1 MPVAIEDLS
10 NSIDLVWIL
19 ICTVLVLLM
28 QPGFAC
34 LEIGLVRAKNTIN
47 VAMKNIADVCLAGL
61 LFWVAGY
68 GIMFGLSQHGIIG
81 SSHFLFDPQD
91 GPESPAQ
98 MIAFF
103 FFQAAFCGAATTIVS
118 GAVAERM
125 SFRGYFIIAGLVSVL
140 IYPLF
145 GHWAWGGLIQSGQ
158 GWLQQ
163 AGFVDFAGSTVVH
176 GIGGWVALAAVIVV
190 GPRIGQFGRDRTTI
204 EPHSPPTAILGVFLL
219 WIGWFGFN
227 GGSELA
233 LNGNV
238 PGILLNT
245 MMAGLAGS
253 LTVLAITWA
262 RDGRPAAVPT
272 ATGAIAG
279 LVAITAGVHAM
290 SVPAALLTGAIGG
303 AVSLFGGQLLARMQ
317 IDDVVN
323 AVPAHLMAGIWG
335 TLAVALFADTDR
347 LGTGLSRIDQLGVQ
361 AMGVGAAAAIGIGL
375 VLPLL
380 VLLNR
385 IIPLRVSA
393 EFERVGLNTSEHGA
407 NTALIDLVG
416 AMDEHRRTG
425 DFSQPVRV
433 EPATEAG
440 DIATQYNLVLR
451 KFAHEVEGHQNTS
464 TRLQDALTQAE
475 LANASKSQFLA
486 NMSHELRTPL
496 NAIIGFSEII
506 RDEMFGPVNNDRYK
520 DYAFDINS
528 ASKHLLSLINDI
540 LDLSKIEADKFDL
553 SDEEVDLGEVV
564 DTCQRMLSANAEVSK
579 INLTTRIGQNLPLIR
594 ADSRALH
601 QIVLNLLSNGIK
613 FTPAGGAVSL
623 SVDVEADGRL
633 AIAVQD
639 TGVGISKGNL
649 SRAFEPFTQ
658 ISNNSL
664 IYSAEGTGLGLPLTA
679 ALARLH
685 DASLVVQSAEGKG
698 TTIVVRLPLGRV
710 IDRDVRL
717 SA

>member
-1 MPVAIEDLS
+1 MSIESLS
-10 NSIDLVWIL
+10 ENIDLVWIMV
-19 ICTVLVLLM
+19 CTVLVLLM

-47 VAMKNIADVCLAGL
+47 VAMKNIADFCLAAL

-68 GIMFGLSQHGIIG
+68 GIMFGLSQGGVIG
-81 SSHFLFDPQD
+81 SSHFLFDPLL

-125 SFRGYFIIAGLVSVL
+125 SFRGYFVVAGLISLL

-145 GHWAWGGLIQSGQ
+145 GHWAWGGLMLPTQ

-176 GIGGWVALAAVIVV
+176 GIGGWVALAAIIVL
-190 GPRIGQFGRDRTTI
+190 GPRIGRFGADGGPI
-204 EPHSPPTAILGVFLL
+204 EPHSPPTAILGIFLL

-245 MMAGLAGS
+245 MMAGVAGS
-253 LTVLAITWA
+253 LTVLLLTWFL
-262 RDGRPAAVPT
+262 DGRPAAMPV
-272 ATGAIAG
+272 ASGAISG
-279 LVAITAGVHAM
+279 LVAITAGVHVMTVPMAM
-290 SVPAALLTGAIGG
+290 LVGGIGG
-303 AVSLFGGQLLARMQ
+303 AVGLVGSSLLARWR
-317 IDDVVN
+317 IDDVVS
-323 AVPAHLMAGIWG
+323 AVPSHLMAGIWG
-335 TLAVALFADTDR
+335 TLAVALFADMER
-347 LGTGLSRIDQLGVQ
+347 LGTGLGRIDQLAVQ
-361 AMGVGAAAAIGIGL
+361 ALGVGAAAVVGFGIT
-375 VLPLL
+375 LPLL
-380 VLLNR
+380 MLVNR
-385 IIPLRVSA
+385 IMPLRVPA
-393 EFERVGLNTSEHGA
+393 EFERVGLNASEHGA
-407 NTALIDLVG
+407 NTALIELVG
-416 AMDEHRRTG
+416 AMDEHRQTG
-425 DFSQPVRV
+425 DFSRPVRV
-433 EPATEAG
+433 EPSTEAG
-440 DIATQYNLVLR
+440 DIATQYNQVLTR
-451 KFAHEVEGHQNTS
+451 FSQEVEGHRLTS
-464 TRLQDALTQAE
+464 SHLQEALGRAE

-520 DYAFDINS
+520 DYAVDINN

-553 SDEEVDLGEVV
+553 SDEQVDINEVL
-564 DTCQRMLSANAEVSK
+564 TSCQRMLNANAEETDVD
-579 INLTTRIGQNLPLIR
+579 LRITVAPDLPLLR
-594 ADSRALH
+594 ADSRAIH

-613 FTPAGGAVSL
+613 FTPAGGSVSL
-623 SVDVEADGRL
+623 DVVVEPDGRL
-633 AIAVQD
+633 AITVCD
-639 TGVGISKGNL
+639 TGVGISKENI

-658 ISNNSL
+658 ITNSSL
-664 IYSAEGTGLGLPLTA
+664 VYSAEGTGLGLPLTA
-679 ALARLH
+679 ALTRLH
-685 DASLVVQSAEGKG
+685 DASMVFDSAEGKG
-698 TTIVVRLPLGRV
+698 TTIVVRFPL
-710 IDRDVRL
+710 DRIIPRNVRL